1 MVDSKNNPNNLSI
14 TQKLSHNSKDKYWD
28 SNKKS
33 WNAKIWI
40 LGISTDVIIGAV
52 IIGALVIIA
61 AK

>member
-33 WNAKIWI
+33 
-40 LGISTDVIIGAV
+40 
-52 IIGALVIIA
+52 
-61 AK
+61 